1 MASESLVPA
10 DAWDTHIHVFDPDNF
25 PYDPKRSY
33 TPKPALVAEYPFS
46 TTGCKNIVVVQATVQ
61 GHSPNPL
68 LADLGNKPAQATNI
82 RGLCTIELSPETSDA
97 ELDTLHAAGV
107 RGIRMS
113 TMTWGHGSQ
122 AEAYEIA
129 ERILAVAERVA
140 RLAWVVDVFTDMK
153 TWAAMADL
161 IRRELDMRVKLVA
174 DHCGGTYPGEEE
186 IEEFQKFLQLVREG
200 FLFVKLSGFDRLY
213 SEHEG
218 GMDAMEPIV
227 KAIVEANPK
236 RILYGSGK
244 FGLTWSTAT
253 SDSLLTAHYLDWP
266 HTQLGVSRKGKSD
279 DQRLKD
285 VEDFREV
292 DEAMHIQTLR
302 KWIPDDETW
311 RDLWVNNPKQ
321 VFE

>member
-1 MASESLVPA
+1 MNFKFLENSLVPP
-10 DAWDTHIHVFDPDNF
+10 DAWDTHIHVFDPEHF
-25 PYDPKRSY
+25 PYSTNRSY
-33 TPKPALVAEYPFS
+33 TPKPALITEYPFS

-68 LADLGNKPAQATNI
+68 LADLGNKSTPATNI
-82 RGLCTIELSPETSDA
+82 RGLCTIDLSETSDA

-107 RGIRMS
+107 RGVRMS

-122 AEAYEIA
+122 AEAFEIA
-129 ERILAVAERVA
+129 EKILAVAEKVA
-140 RLAWVVDVFTDMK
+140 RLAWVVDVFTDVK
-153 TWAAMADL
+153 TWAAMAGL

-174 DHCGGTYPGEEE
+174 DHCGGTFPGDEKSEDFE
-186 IEEFQKFLQLVREG
+186 KFVQMVREG

-213 SEHEG
+213 PGHEG

-236 RILYGSGK
+236 RILYGS
-244 FGLTWSTAT
+244 
-253 SDSLLTAHYLDWP
+253 DWP

-285 VEDFREV
+285 IEGFRDV
-292 DEAMHIQTLR
+292 DDEMHIRTLR
-302 KWIPDDETW
+302 KWIPDNETW
-311 RDLWVNNPKQ
+311 QNLWVNNPKQ

>member
-1 MASESLVPA
+1 MAPNSLVPA
-10 DAWDTHIHVFDPDNF
+10 NAWDTHIHVFDPDNF
-25 PYDPKRSY
+25 PYSPKRSY
-33 TPKPALVAEYPFS
+33 TPKPALITEYPFS

-68 LADLGNKPAQATNI
+68 LADLGNKSTQATNI

-113 TMTWGHGSQ
+113 TMTWGHGTQ
-122 AEAYEIA
+122 AEAFEIA
-129 ERILAVAERVA
+129 EKILAVAERVA
-140 RLAWVVDVFTDMK
+140 RLAWVVDVFTDVK

-174 DHCGGTYPGEEE
+174 DHCGGTYPGQEETE
-186 IEEFQKFLQLVREG
+186 DFEKFLQLVREG
-200 FLFVKLSGFDRLY
+200 FLFVKLSGFDRMY
-213 SEHEG
+213 AGREG
-218 GMDAMEPIV
+218 GMAAMEPIV

-236 RILYGSGK
+236 RILYGS
-244 FGLTWSTAT
+244 
-253 SDSLLTAHYLDWP
+253 DWP

-285 VEDFREV
+285 VEDFRDV
-292 DEAMHIQTLR
+292 DDEMHIRTLR
-302 KWIPDDETW
+302 GWIPDDETW
-311 RDLWVNNPKQ
+311 QNLWVNNPKQ